1 MANFYPQLF
10 SLLRQISRHA
20 LWRNALLLLLWLVV
34 WMLGLLV
41 EYTEHASIW
50 FPAAGLTSAALFII
64 GIRAVPVLIL
74 GCVIVTFW
82 TGQQYQL
89 SLNTLQLLQAGLLF
103 GVAHIVPYYAGAR
116 LLRRLANIGQFY
128 LPLFVIG
135 FLLVAALSSL
145 LATFSVLAA
154 LVMSSMMPLED
165 ILRRHIFPH

>member
-1 MANFYPQLF
+1 
-10 SLLRQISRHA
+10 ISRYA
-20 LWRNALLLLLWLVV
+20 LWRNTLLLLLWLIV

-89 SLNTLQLLQAGLLF
+89 ALNTLQLLQAGLLF

-116 LLRRLANIGQFY
+116 LLRRLAN
-128 LPLFVIG
+128 
-135 FLLVAALSSL
+135 
-145 LATFSVLAA
+145 
-154 LVMSSMMPLED
+154 
-165 ILRRHIFPH
+165 